1 MSAAAYRTLARESM
15 QELVE
20 QKSRFLCYV
29 APCETEEDALSF
41 LARVKE
47 MYKQA
52 SHHCYAYIIGA
63 NEGIMRYQDD
73 GEPTGTAGLPIL
85 NVLRAKQLANCCA
98 VVVRY
103 FGGILLG
110 AGGLVR
116 AYTKSCVLGIDH
128 AGTVMMEPSLRQSL
142 SIAYPLWDRVRRQL
156 SMLPV
161 LNEETTYAEQVQHHY
176 IVRQTDAATVL
187 KALTEA
193 SDGQVQ
199 VDQLDDFFYAWPDDL
214 PST

>member
-1 MSAAAYRTLARESM
+1 MSAAGYRTLARESM

-29 APCETEEDALSF
+29 APSETEEDALSF
-41 LARVKE
+41 LGRVKE
-47 MYKQA
+47 MHKQA

-73 GEPTGTAGLPIL
+73 GEPAGTAGLPIL
-85 NVLRAKQLANCCA
+85 NVLRAKQLVNCCA

-116 AYTKSCVLGIDH
+116 AYTKSCTLGIDH
-128 AGTVMMEPSLRQSL
+128 AGTVMMESSLRQSL
-142 SIAYPLWDRVRRQL
+142 STAYPLWDRVRRQL
-156 SMLPV
+156 STLPV
-161 LNEETTYAEQVQHHY
+161 LNEETTYAERVQHHY
-176 IVRQTDAATVL
+176 IVREIDAATVL
-187 KALTEA
+187 KALMEA
-193 SDGQVQ
+193 SDGQIQ
-199 VDQLDDFFYAWPDDL
+199 LDQLDALYYAWPDDL